1 MAGLRAAVFLDRDG
15 VINRALVRRGK
26 PAAPRRLE
34 DFRLLPGAAAAVRD
48 LKAAGLAVIVI
59 TNQPDIGNGLVPAEV
74 VEAMHRK
81 LRARIPVDDILV
93 CPHRQDAGCNC
104 RKPRPGLILAAASR
118 LGLDPRRSAMVG
130 DRMTDVMAGQ
140 AACCYTV
147 LIRRRGGYPESR
159 KFVCRPDA
167 TAGSLRVAVG
177 LLLHRLS
184 AAGQIERC
192 R

>member
-1 MAGLRAAVFLDRDG
+1 MSPATAMPSWSFPRSMSTALRHSPKDSRRWCGTAWCRTRSCSSKRLSGKVAMAGLRAAVFLDRDG

-34 DFRLLPGAAAAVRD
+34 DYRLLPGAAAAVRD

-93 CPHRQDAGCNC
+93 C
-104 RKPRPGLILAAASR
+104 
-118 LGLDPRRSAMVG
+118 
-130 DRMTDVMAGQ
+130 
-140 AACCYTV
+140 
-147 LIRRRGGYPESR
+147 
-159 KFVCRPDA
+159 
-167 TAGSLRVAVG
+167 
-177 LLLHRLS
+177 
-184 AAGQIERC
+184 
-192 R
+192 